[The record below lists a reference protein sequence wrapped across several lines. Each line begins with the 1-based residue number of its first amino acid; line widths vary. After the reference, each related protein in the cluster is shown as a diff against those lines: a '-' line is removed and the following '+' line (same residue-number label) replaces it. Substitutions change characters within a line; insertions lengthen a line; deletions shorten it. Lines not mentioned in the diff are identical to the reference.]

1 MRSNTRISAITE
13 YTFQF
18 RVGFPFILTYFS
30 VFNSSTT
37 NPNQLH
43 VSKVSGDGFRQ
54 ILREKI
60 TFKVVQFQ
68 AVKRFWPAA
77 RSSEKSYDDV
87 SSWRSDA
94 LKLYWSQLWGVIAA

>member
-1 MRSNTRISAITE
+1 VKSLLNDIISLFRQWQSHTGIKSFRFGYLANALWDMRSNTRISAITE

-68 AVKRFWPAA
+68 AVKRF
-77 RSSEKSYDDV
+77 
-87 SSWRSDA
+87 
-94 LKLYWSQLWGVIAA
+94 